1 MKLTDKYI
9 SNLKHLDKDQFFSQE
24 GVEGLTLRIYKYP
37 STAKTWFYQ
46 YRPKGK
52 SSVRIKIGAHHEL
65 GITKA
70 MSRAKKLSNDIF
82 MGKDPHE
89 IKQIFKGE
97 NTFYFQL

>member
-24 GVEGLTLRIYKYP
+24 GVEGLTLRIYKYL

-52 SSVRIKIGAHHEL
+52 SSVRIKIDPLLTRSTTSVQTIKIDKVLNELSKFLKRRGGRVVEGARLE
-65 GITKA
+65 
-70 MSRAKKLSNDIF
+70 SV
-82 MGKDPHE
+82 
-89 IKQIFKGE
+89 
-97 NTFYFQL
+97 